1 MLIYVDKF
9 FIWPCP
15 GDVVPSVVM
24 TEVKAFKKVMSKQW
38 FHMEGDYMCTF
49 DFRVTHI
56 KMKEAKVV
64 TDWKRLSLDG
74 GVEVVSTEYNTIDY
88 TIDIE
93 VRNFKVVTT
102 INSPKPKYYLDISG
116 KKPNRSYIRLF
127 NEVIRLQVT
136 NRIKIY
142 LEGFNLIIPNPLGE
156 NRQLRFYSINK
167 VKYI

>member
-93 VRNFKVVTT
+93 VRNFKLVPYV
-102 INSPKPKYYLDISG
+102 NAPNPRYYLDVSG
-116 KKPNRSYIRLF
+116 KKPNRSYIRSF
-127 NEVIRLQVT
+127 NDVIRLQVT
-136 NRIKIY
+136 NRIKVY
-142 LEGFNLIIPNPLGE
+142 LHGFSLLGSNLIKDNGP
-156 NRQLRFYSINK
+156 LRFYSIKK